1 MKTNLEPSE
10 KGQVGIYIVHNPNT
24 DETYVGSGIL
34 GIRQKAH
41 EKFLRSGKHWNHRL
55 QKAYNKDPS
64 FEFIGISLGENAAG
78 VRLEALAAEQAII
91 DEYWGSPLFMNL
103 ARDAETMSGFKHRA
117 DTIESLREITSKRW
131 QDPQWREKT
140 LAAQNAGRASM
151 SPEAREVAARNRA
164 TALKEAYETGQR
176 GSIKGQTRSDAF
188 KAHNSQMISEKWSE
202 PEYRAKQMAA
212 RTKGVYRDTEMAKPV
227 EIEGVAYSTV
237 SAAARAHGMTKQG
250 VGYRLKTRTF
260 PNWNYVEKK

>member
-1 MKTNLEPSE
+1 MARAQGDSV
-10 KGQVGIYIVHNPNT
+10 VGVYMLHNQETGEAYI
-24 DETYVGSGIL
+24 GSGVL
-34 GIRQKAH
+34 NKRRVQH
-41 EKFLRSGKHWNHRL
+41 FCQLRRNTHGNSLL
-55 QKAYNKDPS
+55 QDAYNRNS
-64 FEFIGISLGENAAG
+64 NFEFIGLEVDGESREEARRSAL
-78 VRLEALAAEQAII
+78 RLEAKLVSEQVDNPFLLNLMRECI
-91 DEYWGSPLFMNL
+91 DSRMKLSHNEETVANIR
-103 ARDAETMSGFKHRA
+103 ARL
-117 DTIESLREITSKRW
+117 IEKW